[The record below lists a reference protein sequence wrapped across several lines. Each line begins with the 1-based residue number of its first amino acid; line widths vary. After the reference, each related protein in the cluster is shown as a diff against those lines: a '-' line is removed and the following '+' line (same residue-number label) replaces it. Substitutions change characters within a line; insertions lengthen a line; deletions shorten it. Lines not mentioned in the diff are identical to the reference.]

1 MSGECLDAKAKFQ
14 MSDSLPHTRQ
24 EIENGRKSVVLSSSI
39 SLRRYFALEEHE
51 PSQIYPHASGEG
63 PQFMP
68 PLTSVAG
75 LVVAR
80 MEAELEDGRL
90 HIVPFTL
97 FLGRDVLRQLSGTH
111 GFQLP
116 GSEVSPLVPASHFGI
131 WDAERS
137 AFGRLRL
144 IDLPSAC
151 VGDSHCAA
159 VALVKQVSGLAA
171 LNAGEHA
178 IHLKCPVAGR
188 SFTLRY
194 GSFVESM
201 VGGSGAFHLHAG
213 YEVRGLFLLVGG
225 FGDVH
230 AEALH
235 LLLAFLSVFGIRVVR
250 VLDTAGR
257 SASCRGA

>member
-1 MSGECLDAKAKFQ
+1 MG
-14 MSDSLPHTRQ
+14 
-24 EIENGRKSVVLSSSI
+24 
-39 SLRRYFALEEHE
+39 
-51 PSQIYPHASGEG
+51 
-63 PQFMP
+63 
-68 PLTSVAG
+68 
-75 LVVAR
+75 
-80 MEAELEDGRL
+80 
-90 HIVPFTL
+90 
-97 FLGRDVLRQLSGTH
+97 
-111 GFQLP
+111 
-116 GSEVSPLVPASHFGI
+116 
-131 WDAERS
+131 AERS

-201 VGGSGAFHLHAG
+201 VGGSGAFHLHVG

-235 LLLAFLSVFGIRVVR
+235 LLLTFLSVFGIRVVR
-250 VLDTAGR
+250 VLDTAWR